1 MGDSTLSK
9 IMEKEAESS
18 ASSIFKTKH
27 LQELLLLQLELIQE
41 QQRRLTMKDKH
52 IITLKT
58 ERDQVN
64 VVVSSS

>member
-1 MGDSTLSK
+1 MGDSVLSR
-9 IMEKEAESS
+9 IMEKDAESS
-18 ASSIFKTKH
+18 TSSIFKTKH

-41 QQRRLTMKDKH
+41 QQRRLAMKDKH

-64 VVVSSS
+64 VFVSSS

>member
-9 IMEKEAESS
+9 IMEKEVESS

>member
-1 MGDSTLSK
+1 MGDSILSK

-41 QQRRLTMKDKH
+41 QQRRLAMKDKH

>member
-1 MGDSTLSK
+1 MGDSILSR
-9 IMEKEAESS
+9 IMEKEAESRT
-18 ASSIFKTKH
+18 SSIFKTKH

-41 QQRRLTMKDKH
+41 QQRRLAMKDKH

-64 VVVSSS
+64 ALVSFS

>member
-1 MGDSTLSK
+1 MGDSVLSR
-9 IMEKEAESS
+9 IMEKDAESS
-18 ASSIFKTKH
+18 TSSIFKTKH

-41 QQRRLTMKDKH
+41 QQRRLAMKDKH

-64 VVVSSS
+64 VFISSS